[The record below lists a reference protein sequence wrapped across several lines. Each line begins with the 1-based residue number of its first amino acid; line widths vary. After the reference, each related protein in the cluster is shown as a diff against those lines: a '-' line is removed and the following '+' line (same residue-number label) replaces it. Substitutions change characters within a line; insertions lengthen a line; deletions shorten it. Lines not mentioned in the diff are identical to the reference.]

1 MENLYKNHYH
11 LEPPRGLLND
21 PNGLTYFQGNYYV
34 FHQWNR
40 FDLNHSYKEWGLF
53 TSNDLL
59 RWKHQGSALL
69 PDSEK
74 DLSGVYSGS
83 AIVIEDKLHLFYT
96 GNSKING
103 SRRSLQCQAISEDG
117 KTFQKINSHIETPEE
132 FTEHH
137 RDPKVWS
144 DQNGYHMIVGSQT
157 KTGQGAIA
165 YYQSIDCKEWNY
177 RGIFYTSEDLE
188 QMAECPDYFELDEE
202 SLLLVCP
209 QKRNLEND
217 TDTSSYS
224 AYYMGSLRNNE
235 FYPKTDIRP
244 VDDGFDFY
252 APQTFLDNKGR
263 RLMWAWMSRMN
274 SKEEADCPT
283 REFDYLHCLTMPRE
297 LRVIDGKLYQLPLQE
312 ILQKR
317 IKIES
322 LETVHYESEE
332 LAAQSVIDITWS
344 QSPSSVELA
353 LFDQNVTLE
362 YKHQELILSRKSWS
376 DKQVHTK
383 IVPLKELMTL
393 QIFIDSSAMELFINK
408 GEKVM
413 SLRYFL
419 QQETR
424 SCDIRSSHQMEIS
437 YSKLES

>member
-21 PNGLTYFQGNYYV
+21 PNGLTYFQGNYFV

-40 FDLNHSYKEWGLF
+40 FDLNHNYKEWGLF
-53 TSNDLL
+53 TSKDLL

-69 PDSEK
+69 PDSDK

-83 AIVIEDKLHLFYT
+83 AIVIEDKMHLFYT
-96 GNSKING
+96 GNSKIDG
-103 SRRSLQCQAISEDG
+103 RRRSLQCQAISEDG
-117 KTFQKINSHIETPEE
+117 KTFQKSNSFIMTPEE

-137 RDPKVWS
+137 RDPKIWS

-157 KTGQGAIA
+157 KNGHGAIA

-177 RGIFYTSEDLE
+177 RGIFYTSKDLE
-188 QMAECPDYFELDEE
+188 QMAECPDYFELDGE

-209 QKRNLEND
+209 QKRNLESD
-217 TDTSSYS
+217 TDISSYS
-224 AYYMGSLRNNE
+224 AYYMGSIRDNE
-235 FYPKTDIRP
+235 FYPKTEIQP
-244 VDDGFDFY
+244 MDDGFDFY
-252 APQTFLDNKGR
+252 APQTFLDPKGR

-283 REFDYLHCLTMPRE
+283 REFDYLHCLTRPRE

-317 IKIES
+317 KKIES

-332 LAAQSVIDITWS
+332 LVDQSVIDMTWS
-344 QSPSSVELA
+344 KSPSSVELA
-353 LFDQNVTLE
+353 LFDQNVTLK

-383 IVPLKELMTL
+383 IIPLKELTAL

-419 QQETR
+419 QQENR